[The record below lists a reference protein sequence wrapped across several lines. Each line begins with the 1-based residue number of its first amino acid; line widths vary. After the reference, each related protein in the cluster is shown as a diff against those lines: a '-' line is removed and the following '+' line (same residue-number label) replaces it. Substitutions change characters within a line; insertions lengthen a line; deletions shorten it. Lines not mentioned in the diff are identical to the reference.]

1 MNNFKKTTLVVAI
14 TYALSGCTL
23 FGETKTAEEDQ
34 GQTRAQGAIFGALA
48 GTIAGV
54 LIGDSKKG
62 AAIGAIVGTMA
73 GTVLG
78 DMIANRKG
86 QYASAEEAIA
96 EETRRTEQLTQA
108 VRTENSQLKQDIL
121 TYDKQIVMLRADIN
135 KGKKNYSSLKTQ
147 KNKMQARH
155 DSAKKSLS
163 AVENELKVSQGLY
176 QDYKSNSTAST
187 SSELQTWQKKI
198 SKLKKEKSELEK
210 NIQTL
215 NAMNSKL

>member
-1 MNNFKKTTLVVAI
+1 MNQLKKTTLVLAI

-23 FGETKTAEEDQ
+23 FGETKTAAEDQ
-34 GQTRAQGAIFGALA
+34 DQTRAQGALLGALA

-54 LIGDSKKG
+54 LIGDSKEG

-78 DMIANRKG
+78 DVIANRKQ

-96 EETRRTEQLTQA
+96 GETRRTEQLTQA
-108 VRTENSQLKQDIL
+108 VRAESSQLKRDIL
-121 TYDKQIVMLRADIN
+121 TYDKQIVMLRADIS
-135 KGKKNYSSLKTQ
+135 KGKKNYSSLTAQ
-147 KNKMQARH
+147 KQKMQARH
-155 DSAKKSLS
+155 DQANKSLA

-176 QDYKSNSTAST
+176 QDIKSKKTNS
-187 SSELQTWQKKI
+187 SSSDLQTWQDKI
-198 SKLKKEKSELEK
+198 GKLKKEKSALEE

-215 NAMNSKL
+215 NAMNSNL

>member
-1 MNNFKKTTLVVAI
+1 MNTLKKTGLVVAI

-34 GQTRAQGAIFGALA
+34 EQTRAQGALFGALA

-78 DMIANRKG
+78 DMIANRKE
-86 QYASAEEAIA
+86 QYASAEEAILA
-96 EETRRTEQLTQA
+96 ETKRTEALTQA
-108 VRTENSQLKQDIL
+108 VQNENQQLKQDIAV
-121 TYDKQIVMLRADIN
+121 YDKQITHLQAQIQS
-135 KGKKNYSSLKTQ
+135 GQKNRNSLNTQ
-147 KNKMQARH
+147 KQKMQARYTE
-155 DSAKKSLS
+155 AQKSLS

-176 QDYKSNSTAST
+176 QDIKANGNT
-187 SSELQTWQKKI
+187 SSELHTWQKKI
-198 SKLKKEKSELEK
+198 SKLEKEKSTLEK
-210 NIQTL
+210 NIDTL
-215 NAMNSKL
+215 NTMSNNL

>member
-1 MNNFKKTTLVVAI
+1 MNTLKKTGLVVAI

-34 GQTRAQGAIFGALA
+34 DQTRAQGAVFGALA

-54 LIGDSKKG
+54 LIGDNKKG

-96 EETRRTEQLTQA
+96 AETKRTEALTQA
-108 VRTENSQLKQDIL
+108 VQSENHQLKQDIL
-121 TYDKQIVMLRADIN
+121 TYDKQIVMLRADIS
-135 KGKKNYSSLKTQ
+135 KGKKNRSSLTTQ
-147 KNKMQARH
+147 KNKMQARY

-163 AVENELKVSQGLY
+163 AVENEMKVSQGLY
-176 QDYKSNSTAST
+176 QDYKSNGAN
-187 SSELQTWQKKI
+187 SSNLQTWQNKI
-198 SKLKKEKSELEK
+198 NKLEKEKTVLKK
-210 NIQTL
+210 NIDTL
-215 NAMNSKL
+215 NAMNSNL